1 MGRGIVRV
9 PPGWAHPR
17 DDAGDDVDGGQ
28 LETLDRLPESARTAF
43 QIYRHVS
50 AGSPV
55 SPVFATL
62 SDMKAWL
69 IDQGQAAD
77 AIDSFEDWVSAPPT
91 VSSVNGVDGGMQGL
105 NRTVSKKKRWP
116 WFRTRES

>member
-1 MGRGIVRV
+1 MPTGR
-9 PPGWAHPR
+9 AHPR
-17 DDAGDDVDGGQ
+17 DDAGDDIDGGQ
-28 LETLDRLPESARTAF
+28 LEPLDGLPESARTAF

-62 SDMKAWL
+62 GGLEAWL
-69 IDQGQAAD
+69 IDQGRLAEAVV
-77 AIDSFEDWVSAPPT
+77 SFVDQGFALSA
-91 VSSVNGVDGGMQGL
+91 VASVNGLKNAFEGL
-105 NRTVSKKKRWP
+105 NRTVREKKRWP